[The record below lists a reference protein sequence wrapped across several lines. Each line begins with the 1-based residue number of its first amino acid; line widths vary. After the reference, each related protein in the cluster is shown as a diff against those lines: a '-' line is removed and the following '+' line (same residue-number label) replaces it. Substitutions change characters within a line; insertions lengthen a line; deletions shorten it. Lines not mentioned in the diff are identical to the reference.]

1 MELAKPRKYDT
12 AEDLE
17 KKVDQYFA
25 VCEKDDVIPDRA
37 NMCLYL
43 GISYDLYNDYENNRD
58 GKYEGFESVLKKA
71 QARREAWLVRWLAS
85 NPKSSVPAIF
95 LLKQAQNGGY
105 VDKPIIQTED
115 VKINVKINGTG
126 TEQFD

>member
-1 MELAKPRKYDT
+1 MAKPRKYDT

-58 GKYEGFESVLKKA
+58 GKYEGFASVLKKRRRG
-71 QARREAWLVRWLAS
+71 ARRGWCDGWR
-85 NPKSSVPAIF
+85 AIRRARCRRF
-95 LLKQAQNGGY
+95 SY
-105 VDKPIIQTED
+105 
-115 VKINVKINGTG
+115 
-126 TEQFD
+126 

>member
-25 VCEKDDVIPDRA
+25 VCEKDDVIPYRA

-43 GISYDLYNDYENNRD
+43 GISQCIKKSAGAARGVAGAMAGEQSEELGAGDFPIEAGAERRICRQTDYPDGGCEN
-58 GKYEGFESVLKKA
+58 
-71 QARREAWLVRWLAS
+71 
-85 NPKSSVPAIF
+85 
-95 LLKQAQNGGY
+95 
-105 VDKPIIQTED
+105 
-115 VKINVKINGTG
+115 
-126 TEQFD
+126 

>member
-58 GKYEGFESVLKKA
+58 GKYEGFASVLKKA

-85 NPKSSVPAIF
+85 GRF
-95 LLKQAQNGGY
+95 
-105 VDKPIIQTED
+105 D
-115 VKINVKINGTG
+115 VWSLASGR
-126 TEQFD
+126 FDVWSLASGAEPGD